1 VSLCASCE
9 DCGIVP
15 FVPVDCPKPDA
26 DIVADDLHFAICL
39 CDKGRDL
46 RWDRNGKART
56 VPLWRVWCARE
67 QIEPSRVAL
76 VEQVFTTGELEAA
89 GLVAGAVPKVDR
101 RAALLAQGTRR

>member
-9 DCGIVP
+9 DRGIVP
-15 FVPVDCPKPDA
+15 YVPFGCSKLDA
-26 DIVADDLHFAICL
+26 DIVADDLSFAICL
-39 CDKGRDL
+39 CDAGRAL

-67 QIEPSRVAL
+67 QIDPSRVTL

-89 GLVAGAVPKVDR
+89 GLSPAAVPKADR